1 MELFHHLITLTAL
14 LEFKMICWVSCFHLS
29 PEGYEDNMQLGE
41 YRIKYIL
48 LCLVGYP
55 AVGPLSIL
63 KIQQAILSGIL
74 LHSRWR
80 RGGGAPASA
89 GGGWRWAAMEGRSQS
104 EGVPF
109 SVL

>member
-1 MELFHHLITLTAL
+1 
-14 LEFKMICWVSCFHLS
+14 
-29 PEGYEDNMQLGE
+29 MQLGE

-80 RGGGAPASA
+80 RGVGAPASA
-89 GGGWRWAAMEGRSQS
+89 GGGWRWAAMEGRSRS
-104 EGVPF
+104 EGVAAGGGADGPGGATAGRTAVDAKAAL
-109 SVL
+109 SL